1 VTKQVTLT
9 FDLLDPKSQ
18 AHQGDS
24 ISLYI
29 IIVVVVVVII
39 IIIIKTYYSA
49 PQPVLRSA
57 SQHRLKIKYI
67 KM

>member
-24 ISLYI
+24 ISSYI
-29 IIVVVVVVII
+29 IIVIIIII
-39 IIIIKTYYSA
+39 IIIIKTYSD